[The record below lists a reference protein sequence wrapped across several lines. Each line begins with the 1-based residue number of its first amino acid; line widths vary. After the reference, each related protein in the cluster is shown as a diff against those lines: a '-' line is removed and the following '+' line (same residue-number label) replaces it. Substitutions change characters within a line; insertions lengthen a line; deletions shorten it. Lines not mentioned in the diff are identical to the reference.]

1 VKEAFK
7 NRSLISSLDLSKEEI
22 LFLLETAKHFKQ
34 KAPKDLCKGT
44 ILASC
49 FYEPSTRT
57 RLSFETAAH
66 QLGAKVMG
74 FSDLNLTSSKKGESL
89 SDSMRVIG
97 QYADVIVLRHSL
109 EGSARAASESTL
121 TPVINAGDGSNQHPT
136 QMLLDLFT
144 IQETQKNLEGIKMAI
159 CGDLKYGRTVHSLA
173 TVSALFDM
181 RLYFISPEQLTL
193 PDHLCH
199 ELRKRAV
206 RFSFHRTLEEVL
218 DKVDILYMTRI
229 QKERFEEG
237 EFEKIKGSYILKEPM
252 LKIAK
257 KNMKI
262 LHPLPRLN
270 EIEPDV
276 DRTPHA
282 HYFEQAQN
290 GLYVREALLALIL
303 NKL

>member
-1 VKEAFK
+1 
-7 NRSLISSLDLSKEEI
+7 
-22 LFLLETAKHFKQ
+22 
-34 KAPKDLCKGT
+34 
-44 ILASC
+44 
-49 FYEPSTRT
+49 
-57 RLSFETAAH
+57 
-66 QLGAKVMG
+66 
-74 FSDLNLTSSKKGESL
+74 
-89 SDSMRVIG
+89 
-97 QYADVIVLRHSL
+97 
-109 EGSARAASESTL
+109 
-121 TPVINAGDGSNQHPT
+121 
-136 QMLLDLFT
+136 
-144 IQETQKNLEGIKMAI
+144 
-159 CGDLKYGRTVHSLA
+159 
-173 TVSALFDM
+173 
-181 RLYFISPEQLTL
+181 
-193 PDHLCH
+193 
-199 ELRKRAV
+199 
-206 RFSFHRTLEEVL
+206 
-218 DKVDILYMTRI
+218 VDILYMTRI